1 MPIIHCVCRL
11 TGDSNLH
18 LNVVTSQRNEELTR
32 MIEPFIYGWTSKYRG
47 SVSAEHGI
55 GLAKTQYLGHTKS
68 RSAVD
73 LMRSLKNTMDPK
85 CILNP
90 YKVIPTVAAGDQ

>member
-1 MPIIHCVCRL
+1 
-11 TGDSNLH
+11 LH
-18 LNVVTSQRNEELTR
+18 LNVVTTRHDEELAR
-32 MIEPFIYGWTSKYRG
+32 MIEPFVYGWTSKHRG
-47 SVSAEHGI
+47 SISAEHGI
-55 GLAKTQYLGHTKS
+55 GLSKTKYLEHTKS
-68 RSAVD
+68 GPAVD